1 MLSAIDQLYDAIRA
15 LFRLLDRTMR
25 LQIGFLIGLSLLN
38 MLIEIAAMLSV
49 VMLLFYCSDSG
60 FSMSDQKVF
69 RFLSGVFGKPVSV
82 SIPGLI
88 VMIIA
93 AYALKN
99 LLRVLELY
107 RRARLSE
114 LASTRFST
122 RLLSIYLWAPY
133 TMHLKSRS
141 TELIDAVWRTSDLT
155 VRAALDSFMRL
166 AGDGLMT
173 LGILVILVPASPG
186 STLAFAFGLG
196 VVCLLLLRLLH
207 EHFGRFGLELREQ
220 FVTLLHLLQNAFY
233 GISEVKL
240 FQQEKFFEQRY
251 AQARGRMERLYV
263 ADGVYRFLP
272 QITLEFMFVTA
283 FGVLGLFAY
292 LSVERT
298 WILPVLG
305 TYAFCGIRLLPSSYK
320 ILEAINQL
328 RTEGPLLMSLY
339 DELNLLQNSSAGD
352 DETEQRLMP
361 ALPLQ
366 ARDLS
371 FAYNGCSEW
380 RMAGICLEVES
391 GHSYAIVGESGS
403 GKTTLLHLLAGLLE
417 PGGGDIILPAGRLAD
432 VRRSWQR
439 CVGYVAQ
446 EPFILDDTLQTNIV
460 LDDQSPDPE
469 RLRQVLAAARL
480 QEWVDTLPQG
490 LATQAGERG
499 RHVSGGQRQRIAI
512 ARALYKQ
519 PDILFFDEPTSAL
532 DVVTERALEDALLNL
547 KSGVTRVIVTHRLE
561 TARRCDH
568 IFYLENGRLVGS
580 GDFVTLFQECAGFA
594 RIAQLSA
601 GSGSFGKEPLTGSGS
616 DDANQR

>member
-1 MLSAIDQLYDAIRA
+1 MLSALGQLYHAILA
-15 LFRLLDRTMR
+15 LLRLLDRTMR
-25 LQIGFLIGLSLLN
+25 LQVGFLIGLSLVN
-38 MLIEIAAMLSV
+38 MLIEIAAMFSV
-49 VMLLFYCSDSG
+49 VMLFFYCSDPG
-60 FSMSDQKVF
+60 FSVSDQKAV
-69 RFLSGVFGKPVSV
+69 RFLSGIFKGPISV
-82 SIPGLI
+82 GIPGLI
-88 VMIIA
+88 LVIIV

-99 LLRVLELY
+99 LLRVLELH

-114 LASTRFST
+114 LASARFST
-122 RLLSIYLWAPY
+122 RLLSIYLRAPY
-133 TMHLKSRS
+133 AMHLQNRS

-173 LGILVILVPASPG
+173 LGILVVLVPASPG
-186 STLAFAFGLG
+186 STLGFAFGLG
-196 VVCLLLLRLLH
+196 LVCLLLLRLLH

-220 FVTLLHLLQNAFY
+220 FVTLLNLLQNAFY

-240 FQQEKFFEQRY
+240 FQQENFFEQRY
-251 AQARGRMERLYV
+251 AQARSRMGRLYV

-292 LSVERT
+292 LSVERS

-328 RTEGPLLMSLY
+328 RTEGPLLVSLH
-339 DELNLLQNSSAGD
+339 DELNAFQKSRAGD
-352 DETEQRLMP
+352 DGQDQRLVP
-361 ALPLQ
+361 ALPL
-366 ARDLS
+366 RTMDLS
-371 FAYNGCSEW
+371 FAYDGCSGW
-380 RMAGICLEVES
+380 RMEGVSLEVTP
-391 GHSYAIVGESGS
+391 GRSYAIVGESGS
-403 GKTTLLHLLAGLLE
+403 GKTTLLHLLAGLLD
-417 PGGGDIILPAGRLAD
+417 PCGGDIVLPAGRLAD

-460 LDDQSPDPE
+460 LDDQCADPE
-469 RLRQVLAAARL
+469 RLGQILAAARL
-480 QEWVDTLPQG
+480 QEWVDRLPQG

-532 DVVTERALEDALLNL
+532 DVVTERALEDALVNL
-547 KSGVTRVIVTHRLE
+547 KGGVTRVIVTHRLE

-568 IFYLENGRLVGS
+568 IFYLENGRLAGS
-580 GDFVTLFQECAGFA
+580 GDFETLFRECAGFA
-594 RIAQLSA
+594 RIAQVSA
-601 GSGSFGKEPLTGSGS
+601 GSGTFRQDPVAGSRQ
-616 DDANQR
+616 DDANQG